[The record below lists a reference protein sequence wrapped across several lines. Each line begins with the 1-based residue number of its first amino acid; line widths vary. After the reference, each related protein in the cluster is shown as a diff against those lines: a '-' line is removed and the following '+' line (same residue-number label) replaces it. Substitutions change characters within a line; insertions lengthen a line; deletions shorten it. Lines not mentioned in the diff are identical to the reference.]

1 MPVEFVSR
9 LRRLSR
15 HRAFVRLLRVRIAA
29 QTGDGTVQV
38 GMASYVLFSP
48 QNAPDAAAIA
58 TVLAITMLPFSIVG
72 PFVSV
77 ALDRWSRQRIVMVV
91 DITRVVLCLIIA
103 ALIAT
108 GSTDG
113 WGSAV
118 LFGLL
123 LLALSLNRFML
134 AGLSAGLP
142 GTVDEDEY
150 LDASSIMPMIG
161 PAGLMV
167 GGALAGGTRLALSNV
182 MPIHHADGI
191 VFCIAAA
198 IFALSVAFAS
208 RIDRHGLGPATDT
221 PRGSVGEVWYGL
233 LGALRHIRTRPT
245 VVQGL
250 TAVIVQRITYGLLMV
265 TTILAY
271 RNRFHGPDDLP
282 AAMVDLGLWFGVAG
296 AGYVLSGVVAP
307 PISNRLGVRRAI
319 ITFLVVSGIVQLV
332 PGSVFTR
339 PTLVIA
345 GFFLGLCAQS
355 MKVCVDTV
363 VQAHVDDEFRGR
375 TFVIY
380 DMIFNVSLVVGA
392 TIGAAIAPAT
402 GLSLPIYVGMA
413 AAFFVI
419 ATWFTLRSRTLG
431 DAIFNEGT
439 ELA

>member
-1 MPVEFVSR
+1 MSR
-9 LRRLSR
+9 LQRLFR

-91 DITRVVLCLIIA
+91 DSTRVALCLIIA
-103 ALIAT
+103 ALIGTNSTT
-108 GSTDG
+108 GVG
-113 WGSAV
+113 EAA

-142 GTVDEDEY
+142 GTVDDDEY

-167 GGALAGGTRLALSNV
+167 GGGIAGGTRLALSNV
-182 MPIHHADGI
+182 MPIHQADAV

-198 IFALSVAFAS
+198 IFALSVTFAS
-208 RIDRHGLGPATDT
+208 RIPRDGLGPAADT
-221 PRGSVGEVWYGL
+221 PRGSVAEVWDGL
-233 LGALRHIRTRPT
+233 VAAIVHIRTKRT

-271 RNRFHGPDDLP
+271 RNHFHGEDDLP

-296 AGYVLSGVVAP
+296 VGYVLSGVVAP
-307 PISNRLGVRRAI
+307 PVSNRLGVRRAI
-319 ITFLVVSGIVQLV
+319 LAFLIVSGIVQIV
-332 PGSVFTR
+332 PGSIFAR
-339 PTLVIA
+339 PALVAA
-345 GFFLGLCAQS
+345 GFVLGVCAQS

-363 VQAHVDDEFRGR
+363 VQAHVADEFRGR
-375 TFVIY
+375 TFVLY
-380 DMIFNVSLVVGA
+380 DMIFNVSLVTGA
-392 TIGAAIAPAT
+392 TLGALLAPT
-402 GLSLPIYVGMA
+402 HGLSLPIYLGMA
-413 AAFFVI
+413 TAFFAI
-419 ATWFTLRSRTLG
+419 ATWFALRSQTLG